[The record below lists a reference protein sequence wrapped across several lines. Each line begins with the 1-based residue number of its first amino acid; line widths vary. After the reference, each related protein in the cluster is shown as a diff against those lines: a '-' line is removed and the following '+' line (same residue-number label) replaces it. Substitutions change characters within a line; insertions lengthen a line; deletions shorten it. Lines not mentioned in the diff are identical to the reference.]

1 MSLAFDPPAY
11 WRALSTSTRAPSSGR
26 TQRAQPMMSAGRQHS
41 GRTQPVTSFQQISP
55 DSWLFRNYQEQIDL
69 ARRKFKGT
77 MRFAEVPQNS
87 QADITT
93 EGQLSEFVDCV
104 LPQQQL
110 IKDRDYVDE
119 QVPGSFF
126 AIQEWEGY
134 VTKIEEGIVLA
145 DLIDLVTGE
154 VKPSTSAEIPIDE
167 FPDDESKYIKVGG
180 TFRWS
185 IGYRRSRSGQK
196 DRISRII
203 FRKMPLY
210 LQNDMDAV
218 KK

>member
-1 MSLAFDPPAY
+1 
-11 WRALSTSTRAPSSGR
+11 
-26 TQRAQPMMSAGRQHS
+26 
-41 GRTQPVTSFQQISP
+41 
-55 DSWLFRNYQEQIDL
+55 
-69 ARRKFKGT
+69 
-77 MRFAEVPQNS
+77 
-87 QADITT
+87 
-93 EGQLSEFVDCV
+93 
-104 LPQQQL
+104 
-110 IKDRDYVDE
+110 
-119 QVPGSFF
+119 
-126 AIQEWEGY
+126 
-134 VTKIEEGIVLA
+134 
-145 DLIDLVTGE
+145 VTGE

-218 KK
+218 KKEARGLVEFFEMGIGRNTDGARSR